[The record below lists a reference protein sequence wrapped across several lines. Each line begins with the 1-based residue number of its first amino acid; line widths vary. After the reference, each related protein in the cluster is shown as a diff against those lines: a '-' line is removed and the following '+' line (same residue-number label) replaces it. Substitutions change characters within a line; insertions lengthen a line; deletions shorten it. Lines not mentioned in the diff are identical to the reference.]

1 MTKIIKEVISVK
13 IARDKYLN
21 ELINRMNNNM
31 IKVVTGIRRSGKS
44 YLLFTLFNDYLKSQ
58 CVKESH
64 IIKIELDKRENKKY
78 RDPDIILEYINSLM
92 VDDEQY
98 YILLDEVQML
108 NDFEE
113 VLNSLLHL
121 PNADT
126 YVTGSNSKFLSKDV
140 ITEFRGR
147 GDEIHIYPLTFKEF
161 TQVYEGDM
169 YHAFADYIVYGGLPL
184 TVTMKTE
191 TQKINY
197 LTNLFNE
204 TYLKDIIERYHIE
217 KTQELEDLINVL
229 ASGVGSLTN
238 PSKIQATF
246 KTSIQSS
253 ISINTIR
260 QYIEYLEDTFIISKA
275 QRYNVKGRKYI
286 GTPMKFYFEDIGLR
300 NARLGFRQ
308 VEETHLMENIIYNE
322 LRYRGYSVDV
332 GVVEKREYDLD
343 GKQFRKSLEIDFVAN
358 LGSKRYYIQSAFS
371 MPTLEK
377 EIQEKASLLN
387 VDDSFKKIIVVKDV
401 INVTRDE
408 NGITSMSIY
417 DFLLNEDS
425 LEL

>member
-161 TQVYEGDM
+161 T
-169 YHAFADYIVYGGLPL
+169 
-184 TVTMKTE
+184 
-191 TQKINY
+191 
-197 LTNLFNE
+197 
-204 TYLKDIIERYHIE
+204 
-217 KTQELEDLINVL
+217 
-229 ASGVGSLTN
+229 S
-238 PSKIQATF
+238 
-246 KTSIQSS
+246 
-253 ISINTIR
+253 
-260 QYIEYLEDTFIISKA
+260 
-275 QRYNVKGRKYI
+275 
-286 GTPMKFYFEDIGLR
+286 
-300 NARLGFRQ
+300 
-308 VEETHLMENIIYNE
+308 
-322 LRYRGYSVDV
+322 
-332 GVVEKREYDLD
+332 
-343 GKQFRKSLEIDFVAN
+343 
-358 LGSKRYYIQSAFS
+358 
-371 MPTLEK
+371 
-377 EIQEKASLLN
+377 
-387 VDDSFKKIIVVKDV
+387 
-401 INVTRDE
+401 
-408 NGITSMSIY
+408 
-417 DFLLNEDS
+417 
-425 LEL
+425 

>member
-44 YLLFTLFNDYLKSQ
+44 YLLFTLFNDYLKNQ
-58 CVKESH
+58 GVKESH

-147 GDEIHIYPLTFKEF
+147 GDEIHIYPLTF
-161 TQVYEGDM
+161 
-169 YHAFADYIVYGGLPL
+169 
-184 TVTMKTE
+184 
-191 TQKINY
+191 N
-197 LTNLFNE
+197 
-204 TYLKDIIERYHIE
+204 
-217 KTQELEDLINVL
+217 
-229 ASGVGSLTN
+229 
-238 PSKIQATF
+238 
-246 KTSIQSS
+246 
-253 ISINTIR
+253 
-260 QYIEYLEDTFIISKA
+260 
-275 QRYNVKGRKYI
+275 
-286 GTPMKFYFEDIGLR
+286 
-300 NARLGFRQ
+300 
-308 VEETHLMENIIYNE
+308 
-322 LRYRGYSVDV
+322 
-332 GVVEKREYDLD
+332 
-343 GKQFRKSLEIDFVAN
+343 
-358 LGSKRYYIQSAFS
+358 
-371 MPTLEK
+371 
-377 EIQEKASLLN
+377 
-387 VDDSFKKIIVVKDV
+387 
-401 INVTRDE
+401 
-408 NGITSMSIY
+408 
-417 DFLLNEDS
+417 
-425 LEL
+425 

>member
-44 YLLFTLFNDYLKSQ
+44 YLLFTLFDDYLKSQ
-58 CVKESH
+58 GVKESH

-161 TQVYEGDM
+161 TQVYE
-169 YHAFADYIVYGGLPL
+169 
-184 TVTMKTE
+184 
-191 TQKINY
+191 
-197 LTNLFNE
+197 
-204 TYLKDIIERYHIE
+204 II
-217 KTQELEDLINVL
+217 
-229 ASGVGSLTN
+229 
-238 PSKIQATF
+238 
-246 KTSIQSS
+246 
-253 ISINTIR
+253 
-260 QYIEYLEDTFIISKA
+260 
-275 QRYNVKGRKYI
+275 
-286 GTPMKFYFEDIGLR
+286 
-300 NARLGFRQ
+300 
-308 VEETHLMENIIYNE
+308 
-322 LRYRGYSVDV
+322 
-332 GVVEKREYDLD
+332 
-343 GKQFRKSLEIDFVAN
+343 
-358 LGSKRYYIQSAFS
+358 
-371 MPTLEK
+371 
-377 EIQEKASLLN
+377 
-387 VDDSFKKIIVVKDV
+387 
-401 INVTRDE
+401 
-408 NGITSMSIY
+408 
-417 DFLLNEDS
+417 
-425 LEL
+425 